1 MKMFE
6 YMGKELFAQFGLPVP
21 KGRMVTTPDDAA
33 KVAAEIGGP
42 VVIKSQVLIGKRGKA
57 GGIKFADNPEG
68 AKAAAEEILGM
79 TIQGLP
85 VNILLVEEK
94 LKIDKELYMS
104 ITVDGAAKAP
114 VLIASAYGGMDI
126 EEQPEEYIIKRHI
139 DPELGMQAFIAR
151 DVVRKMGISLKS
163 PHGRE
168 IVKIIQVLYEIFT
181 QKDAELVEIN
191 PLVFSDDK
199 VIAADSKVT
208 IDDDAIFRHKELPY
222 VEDRS
227 DIEKAAKDLGLSFV
241 DLGLGGD
248 IAVMANG
255 AGITMGTLDTIQYFG
270 GTPANFLD
278 CGGGTGREATAKA
291 LEILLS
297 LKPKVVFINI
307 FGGITRCDD
316 VANAVAD
323 VYKARGGFPVPIVI
337 RLVGTNQDIGRAI
350 LKEIGVEAY
359 DFMEDGAKKAI
370 EISKGQA

>member
-21 KGRMVTTPDDAA
+21 KGRMVTAPDEAA

-42 VVIKSQVLIGKRGKA
+42 VVIKSQVLSGKRGKA

-68 AKAAAEEILGM
+68 AKAAAEELLGM

-126 EEQPEEYIIKRHI
+126 EEQPEEYIIKKHI
-139 DPELGMQAFIAR
+139 DPELGMQVFYAR
-151 DVVRKMGISLKS
+151 DIVRRMGFPLNS
-163 PHGRE
+163 PHGKQ
-168 IVKIIQVLYEIFT
+168 IVKVIQVLYKIFIE
-181 QKDAELVEIN
+181 KDAELVEIN

-208 IDDDAIFRHKELPY
+208 IDDDAMFRRKELPY
-222 VEDRS
+222 VEERS
-227 DIEKAAKDLGLSFV
+227 ATEKAAKDLGLSYV
-241 DLGLGGD
+241 DLDGD

-255 AGITMGTLDTIQYFG
+255 AGITMGTLDTIQNFG

-291 LEILLS
+291 LEILFGLN
-297 LKPKVVFINI
+297 PKVVFVNI

-316 VANAVAD
+316 VAGAVKD
-323 VYKARGGFPVPIVI
+323 VYEARGGFPVPLVI
-337 RLVGTNQDIGRAI
+337 RLVGTNQEAGRAI
-350 LKEIGVEAY
+350 LKEIGVEAF
-359 DFMEDGAKKAI
+359 DFMQDGAKRAVDL
-370 EISKGQA
+370 SKGQA

>member
-1 MKMFE
+1 VKMFE

-21 KGRMVTTPDDAA
+21 KGRMVTDPDEAA
-33 KVAAEIGGP
+33 KVAAEIGGS

-151 DVVRKMGISLKS
+151 DVVRKMGFPLNT
-163 PHGRE
+163 PHGKQ
-168 IVKIIQVLYEIFT
+168 IVKIIQVLYKIFIE
-181 QKDAELVEIN
+181 KDAELVEIN

-208 IDDDAIFRHKELPY
+208 IDDDAMFRRKELPY
-222 VEDRS
+222 VEERS
-227 DIEKAAKDLGLSFV
+227 ATEKAAKDLGLSYV
-241 DLGLGGD
+241 DLDGED

-255 AGITMGTLDTIQYFG
+255 AGITMGTLDTIEHFG

-278 CGGGTGREATAKA
+278 CGGGTGREATGKA
-291 LEILLS
+291 LEILFGLN
-297 LKPKVVFINI
+297 PKVVFVNI

-316 VANAVAD
+316 VAGAVAD
-323 VYKARGGFPVPIVI
+323 VYKARGGFPVPLVI
-337 RLVGTNQDIGRAI
+337 RLVGTNQEAGRAI
-350 LKEIGVEAY
+350 LEEIGVEAY
-359 DFMEDGAKKAI
+359 DFMEDGAKRAVD
-370 EISKGQA
+370 ISKGQA